1 MNSEVVKMF
10 KRRKET
16 IRLLKQKIEDQQEL
30 LDQRKME
37 NEELIKKI
45 KEVYR
50 EAEFGSVLHKNVN
63 PYESLRK
70 IKNITS
76 RVYQTHLSFLDDIL
90 KKGEFKK

>member
-1 MNSEVVKMF
+1 MF
-10 KRRKET
+10 KKKKET
-16 IRLLKQKIEDQQEL
+16 IRLLKQKIEDQQEM

-45 KEVYR
+45 KEVYS
-50 EAEFGSVLHKNVN
+50 EAEFGSVLNKNVN

-70 IKNITS
+70 IKIMTS
-76 RVYQTHLSFLDDIL
+76 RVYQIHISFLDDIL

>member
-10 KRRKET
+10 KKKKET

-30 LDQRKME
+30 LDQRKIE

-70 IKNITS
+70 IKSMTS
-76 RVYQTHLSFLDDIL
+76 RVYQTHISFLDDIL

>member
-1 MNSEVVKMF
+1 MF

-30 LDQRKME
+30 LDQRKIE

>member
-30 LDQRKME
+30 LDQRKIE

>member
-1 MNSEVVKMF
+1 MF

-70 IKNITS
+70 IKCMTS

>member
-1 MNSEVVKMF
+1 MNFWK
-10 KRRKET
+10 RKET

-37 NEELIKKI
+37 NEELIKKL

-76 RVYQTHLSFLDDIL
+76 RIYQTHLSFLDDIL